1 MRYDTHT
8 HTNRFSSD
16 SKLEIEVLVDRI
28 AALGFDG
35 VVVTD
40 HYEPDYPDP
49 RFSTVFDIPEYLDSL
64 RAADRSSRGGPKVLR
79 GLEFGFLPFHGPR
92 LDEVARTGAF
102 DHIIS
107 SVHMLDGLDPY
118 FSREVYDA
126 GRKAVYGG
134 VLERMADMLRITDS
148 FDVLGHYDYFSRYAP
163 WSDRKMLY
171 RDAPDA
177 FDEVLRLCA
186 GTGRALELNTRTGYR
201 MIDEGATD
209 FLPDPEILRRYRELG
224 GELVSVGSD
233 AHQAETVG
241 RVFPEYLEFLRNLGF
256 PGFTVYFD
264 RLPRVI
270 PF

>member
-16 SKLEIEVLVDRI
+16 SKLVIEVLVDRI
-28 AALGFDG
+28 DALGFDG
-35 VVVTD
+35 VAVTD
-40 HYEPDYPDP
+40 HYEPDYPDT
-49 RFSTVFDIPEYLDSL
+49 RFSTVFDIPEYLAAL
-64 RAADRSSRGGPKVLR
+64 RAADRSDRGGPQVLR

-92 LDEVARTGAF
+92 LDEVARSGDF

-118 FSREVYDA
+118 FSREVYDV

-134 VLERMADMLRITDS
+134 VLERMADMLRITPS

-163 WSDRKMLY
+163 WADRKMRY

-186 GTGRALELNTRTGYR
+186 ESGRALELNTRTGYR
-201 MIDEGATD
+201 MIDEGNQD
-209 FLPDPEILRRYRELG
+209 FLPDPEILLRYRELG
-224 GELVSVGSD
+224 GEFVSVGSD

-241 RVFPEYLEFLRNLGF
+241 RAIPEYFEWLKGLGF
-256 PGFTVYFD
+256 PGVTVFFG
-264 RLPRVI
+264 RSPRVI